1 MVIINSNELKDKEVK
16 IYPYH
21 YILDGLDNDSQKIYE
36 KFKIENAENNL
47 IEYIKDTYLVLVVD
61 DTDGDFVFGRF
72 FKLRSDSPSIFNR
85 KSHEEKPIELLA
97 DENIK
102 EESHFIMNTKDS
114 IIFAEYNFSAIRM
127 FSSPMTTYLEE
138 ILKTKGSKV
147 LPIEDLNNFENLKKE
162 EDILSVF
169 FRITQNSSKSLE
181 ETYNLFA
188 LKSLLNLSTDTD
200 TIYEVSIK
208 KARKKDSKLNKDEII
223 EMVGNLIDKKAPVED
238 IKLETADLVYDLTK
252 GNFLFYRM
260 DIETDGRNLKSSDFF
275 NKAILLYKRQ
285 IVKIREMVRKED

>member
-1 MVIINSNELKDKEVK
+1 
-16 IYPYH
+16 
-21 YILDGLDNDSQKIYE
+21 
-36 KFKIENAENNL
+36 
-47 IEYIKDTYLVLVVD
+47 
-61 DTDGDFVFGRF
+61 
-72 FKLRSDSPSIFNR
+72 
-85 KSHEEKPIELLA
+85 
-97 DENIK
+97 
-102 EESHFIMNTKDS
+102 
-114 IIFAEYNFSAIRM
+114 M

-223 EMVGNLIDKKAPVED
+223 EMVGNLIDK
-238 IKLETADLVYDLTK
+238 YDLTK